1 MGNLLNRTLSAMPI
15 RLDMPRSG
23 IHTGTGRVTTFNAGK
38 LVPLFRP
45 IEVLP
50 GDTFDLRTGYVLR
63 TSNPPIRPVMDKA
76 FFDVSYFFVPMRL
89 VWEHTKEFFGENKTS
104 YWVPATTY
112 QIPLL
117 RSNAS
122 GYPAGGVADHLYSV
136 PPGVDVG
143 DMSALEARAYC
154 LIWNEYFRDQN
165 YMSPAAMPTGE
176 SVTAGATA
184 LGSPLTNAVKGGE
197 LLPVCKYH
205 DYFTSA
211 LPNSQKAANAVS
223 ISGND
228 ILPVL
233 TYNRIVTE
241 SHQTN
246 PLWFDYSL
254 SKGLREETMQALGL
268 TNGTKTSPG
277 GSSFNIKKGDYAA
290 EASDFST
297 GDTVGGPVNL
307 GLKANLIGD
316 VNQLRFAFA
325 LQKFYERQAV
335 GGSRFRE
342 SLRSMY
348 GATIPD
354 ATSQVPEYLGGSHQQ
369 IGMQQVIQTS
379 ASATGQTPQANAAA
393 YSFTANGDR
402 AFLKSF
408 CEPGWIFCLGCVRT
422 NHTYQQ
428 GVNRQFRRRDLT
440 DIYNPLFANLG
451 MQPIRESELYFN
463 KAINPDADEV
473 AIGYQEAW
481 AEYRY
486 FPRDVTGQ
494 MRAGVT
500 GSLSVWNYADYY
512 DVQDL
517 QDVPFINDEFMSET
531 SANID
536 RTLSVQSNVADQF
549 IIAFELDIRM
559 YRVMPLYS
567 VPGLIDH
574 H

>member
-63 TSNPPIRPVMDKA
+63 TSNPPIRPVLDKA
-76 FFDVSYFFVPMRL
+76 FFDQYFFFVPMRL

-112 QIPLL
+112 QIPQL

-122 GYPAGGVADHLYSV
+122 GYPAGGVADHLYSL
-136 PPGVDVG
+136 PPGIDVG
-143 DMSALEARAYC
+143 DVSALEARGYC

-165 YMSPAAMPTGE
+165 YMNPAAMPTGE
-176 SVTAGATA
+176 AVTAGVTA

-211 LPNSQKAANAVS
+211 LPNSQKAAKAVT

-228 ILPVL
+228 ILPVI
-233 TYNRIVTE
+233 TYNQFVADK
-241 SHQTN
+241 N
-246 PLWFDYSL
+246 YNYPPLMFRGNFVP
-254 SKGLREETMQALGL
+254 GLREDPQTIAGM
-268 TNGTKTSPG
+268 TKSSVSSKPVYKVDTELSSDSVSVPG
-277 GSSFNIKKGDYAA
+277 NPIY
-290 EASDFST
+290 
-297 GDTVGGPVNL
+297 GPINL
-307 GLKANLIGD
+307 GLDATLIGD
-316 VNQLRFAFA
+316 INQLRFAVQ
-325 LQKFYERQAV
+325 LQKFYEKQAV
-335 GGSRFRE
+335 GGTRFRE
-342 SLRSMY
+342 ALRAMY
-348 GATIPD
+348 GSTIPD
-354 ATSQVPEYLGGSHQQ
+354 ATSQIPEYLGGSHQQ

-379 ASATGQTPQANAAA
+379 ATVSGQTPQANAAA
-393 YSFTANGDR
+393 YSYTANGDR

-463 KAINPDADEV
+463 KAINPDGDEV
-473 AIGYQEAW
+473 ALGYQEAW

-512 DVQDL
+512 DVNEVEDI
-517 QDVPFINDEFMSET
+517 PFINDEFMAET

-536 RTLSVQSNVADQF
+536 RTLSVQSSVSDQF
-549 IIAFELDIRM
+549 IIAYELDVRM

-567 VPGLIDH
+567 VPGLLDH